1 MPGQFATAKEEILLG
16 ASKREGLRQEKER
29 EGEGETQGG
38 LLMVGFTELGHVRFS
53 KIHHKN
59 REAAEKSSDA
69 RNARKLRALA
79 LSLSPSLFLSLC
91 RFIALSLSLCV
102 SV

>member
-16 ASKREGLRQEKER
+16 ASKRDGLRQEKER

-59 REAAEKSSDA
+59 REAAEKA
-69 RNARKLRALA
+69 RMLEMLENCARL
-79 LSLSPSLFLSLC
+79 LSLSHPLSSFLSVALLPSLFL
-91 RFIALSLSLCV
+91 CV